1 MFVLPD
7 SENDTISLGNG
18 NNDVVNDGGGIF
30 DKITLGNGNND
41 TVFGGPHST
50 ITVGNGNDTIHVGF
64 SDTITVGKGQDSFVF
79 DQVPADGPHLIG
91 AVTINHFDPS
101 KDVIVIQKAL
111 ATSFNAQDDA
121 HGNAVITFNG
131 DTQDTITLVGVHSS
145 ALHASDFHFV

>member
-1 MFVLPD
+1 MVFVLPD

-18 NNDVVNDGGGIF
+18 NNDVVMDDGIF

-41 TVFGGPHST
+41 TVFGAPHST

-64 SDTITVGKGQDSFVF
+64 SDTVTVGKGQDSFVF
-79 DQVPADGPHLIG
+79 DQVPDDGPHPIG
-91 AVTINHFDPS
+91 AVTINHFDPN